1 MPFVFGNEYS
11 AEGFKYWYEN
21 DETILNRQPHTSE
34 QWFGNES
41 TDERN
46 IVFVLNEDVLTR
58 IASLGAVDMPT
69 PFRPYRG
76 TEAKKMSFPYFVEG
90 WKSLQEEASRLAE
103 IIRNSANRTPSE
115 AAVDRE
121 VIRLYRRTDEI
132 VKGMIDVA
140 EVMRMNMLQNGM
152 FLLQNADDFGGN
164 LVDLYNY
171 DTDGTF
177 QSSHIEL
184 LTGQKAWSDTT
195 NSDPMDDLIRYDN
208 ILRLQ
213 GGRLE
218 AIMGNR
224 ATIDYIFKNEKMK
237 NYAPFIT
244 NIIGSYILS
253 DSDVERIISNRL
265 GHPVKIVVNE
275 EQYRGWDNQLHSYM
289 QVNKVTLIGR
299 PTLGT
304 TWNGP
309 TYEEDF
315 NLVNGRND
323 YDRQARLSNGIV
335 ISEYTNPDPDL
346 KVFRVSRSVIPSFEG
361 MKFVYNLY
369 WIDSATQYTITYNAN
384 GGSGTTPRPQGVVH
398 TQPMGYVGVG
408 SLLTNNGKRFIKW
421 NTSQDG
427 TGTDVDAKYVPTED
441 TTVYA
446 IYEA

>member
-1 MPFVFGNEYS
+1 MPFVFSNEYS
-11 AEGFKYWYEN
+11 AEGFRTLYEN

-34 QWFGNES
+34 QWFGNDS
-41 TDERN
+41 TDEKK

-58 IASLGAVDMPT
+58 IGSLGAVDMPT

-76 TEAKKMSFPYFVEG
+76 TEAKKMDFPYFVEG
-90 WKSLQEEASRLAE
+90 WHTVQEEASRLAE
-103 IIRNSANRTPSE
+103 IIRNSGDGRPSE
-115 AAVDRE
+115 KAIDRE
-121 VIRLYRRTDEI
+121 VIRLYRKTDEI
-132 VKGMIDVA
+132 VKGMVDVA

-164 LVDLYNY
+164 LIDLYNY

-177 QSSHIEL
+177 NSTHIEL
-184 LTGQKAWSDTT
+184 LTGNNAWSDTT
-195 NSDPMDDLIRYDN
+195 NSDPMADLLRYDN

-253 DSDVERIISNRL
+253 DEDVTRIISNRL
-265 GHPVKIVVNE
+265 GHPVKLVVND

-289 QVNKVTLIGR
+289 QTNKVTLIGR
-299 PTLGT
+299 SVLGT

-309 TYEEDF
+309 TYEEDS
-315 NLVNGRND
+315 NLVNGGNG
-323 YDRQARLSNGIV
+323 YDRQARLANGIV
-335 ISEYTNPDPDL
+335 ISEYFKKDPDE

-369 WIDSATQYTITYNAN
+369 WIDSTTQWTVTYNAN
-384 GGSGTTPRPQGVVH
+384 GGSGVVPNPQGVTK
-398 TQPMGYVGVG
+398 TQPMGYVAVG
-408 SLLTNNGKRFIKW
+408 ALLTNGTKKFVKW
-421 NTSQDG
+421 NTQADG
-427 TGTDVDAKYVPTED
+427 NGTDIDAKYVPTAD
-441 TTVYA
+441 TPAYA
-446 IYEA
+446 IYEV